1 LKHVKDWR
9 SVYVYDLWVK
19 YFSAYDEGDPV
30 SVEVQKEA
38 HNYIVS
44 VIKDSEIIRTD
55 LLLESYA
62 VRSLKMSQYKMTYIL
77 LEIFTTKGYKDF
89 IDFQKK
95 NSRFVEGLGLNQS
108 DLVSKIRLLTFTS
121 LAAAQNVISYSE
133 VAQLLSIDE
142 SEVEPV
148 VVDAI
153 TSDILDARLDQLNR
167 RIVVRHA
174 ESRVFSRGRMV
185 PTRHKTTKMERKH
198 DQPPQGYPNCQKC
211 RWGIHVICTKFK
223 K

>member
-1 LKHVKDWR
+1 
-9 SVYVYDLWVK
+9 VYIYDLWVR
-19 YFSAYDEGDPV
+19 YFSAYDDKESV
-30 SVEVQKEA
+30 SPAVQEEA
-38 HNYIVS
+38 HNYILS

-55 LLLESYA
+55 LLLESY
-62 VRSLKMSQYKMTYIL
+62 VVKSLKSSAYGKTYLL
-77 LEIFTTKGYKDF
+77 LEIFTTKGYKEF

-95 NSRFVEGLGLNQS
+95 NAKFVEGLGLVQS

-133 VAQLLSIDE
+133 VAKLLDIDE
-142 SEVEPV
+142 LEVEPI

-174 ESRVFSRGRMV
+174 ESRVFHEEEWARVG
-185 PTRHKTTKMERKH
+185 TKL
-198 DQPPQGYPNCQKC
+198 QK
-211 RWGIHVICTKFK
+211 WKENMTNLLKVIQTAKNAGK
-223 K
+223 DGVST